1 MDGSLGAEGKFG
13 RGGPGHLSVALR
25 GVLLGCA
32 ALLLYP
38 PQLPLLGMSGYAVTG
53 AGAAL
58 VALFWFVRSRTRA
71 EVAPAGGWTQ

>member
-1 MDGSLGAEGKFG
+1 
-13 RGGPGHLSVALR
+13 
-25 GVLLGCA
+25 
-32 ALLLYP
+32 
-38 PQLPLLGMSGYAVTG
+38 MSGYAVTG